1 MNSQERRQNP
11 LKPLKFKG
19 QVVKL
24 NRHANVKR
32 KTSETN
38 IQLSLDIDGTG
49 KSKIKTGIPFFD
61 HMLTL
66 FAKHGTFDLKVV
78 AKGDIEV
85 DYHHTV
91 EDVGISLGQAFKEA
105 LGDKAG
111 ITRYGEAKVP
121 MDESLTEAVV
131 DISGRPHL
139 TYDVEITKV
148 KFKDFDVEV
157 VREFF
162 EAFTLNSGITIHI
175 YLLKGRNM
183 HHKIESIFKAFAV
196 ALSKATAIDPKKKGV
211 PSTKGIL

>member
-1 MNSQERRQNP
+1 M
-11 LKPLKFKG
+11 KTLKFK
-19 QVVKL
+19 
-24 NRHANVKR
+24 NVIIKVDRRSSIKR

-38 IQLSLDIDGTG
+38 IELALDIDGKG
-49 KSKIKTGIPFFD
+49 KASIKTGIPFFD

-66 FAKHGTFDLKVV
+66 FAKHGIFDLKLK
-78 AKGDIEV
+78 AKGDVDV

-91 EDVGISLGQAFKEA
+91 EDVGICLGQAFKEA
-105 LGDKAG
+105 LGEKEG

-121 MDESLTEAVV
+121 MDESLTEVII

-139 TYDVEITKV
+139 TYNVEITKT

-162 EAFTLNSGITIHI
+162 EAFVMNAGITIHI
-175 YLLKGRNM
+175 NLIRGRNM

-196 ALSKATAIDPKKKGV
+196 ALSKAVSIDPKKKGV